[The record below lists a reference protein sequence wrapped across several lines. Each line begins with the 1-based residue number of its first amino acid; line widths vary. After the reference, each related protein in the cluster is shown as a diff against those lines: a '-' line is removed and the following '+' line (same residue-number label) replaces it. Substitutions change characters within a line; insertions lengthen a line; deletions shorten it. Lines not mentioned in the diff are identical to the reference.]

1 MKLAALSLLA
11 FFSGQIVADRAELR
25 LQPKQ
30 DLAITYKVTT
40 STKSVIELQGQ
51 KVESQ
56 NDVQRSY
63 VVAFKG
69 ENDDGSLSVALKYG
83 PIQGKT
89 SLPMNMGSVEF
100 DSEKPIEA
108 KNPLLAATAKTATLE
123 AGIEVALKLS
133 RKAEIL
139 EAAGLAD
146 QMKTRLAEMAKG
158 NPMMAQTTQAK
169 SAKLNDDHARRALVQ
184 IVPRLP
190 ATAIAVGDEFTL
202 EQGFH
207 HCHEGKCTEFD
218 PRGKVIAM
226 DERSVTIEVQ
236 GECPHLAA
244 EDDDPDLIDKYTVRS
259 LTMKGKFVFS
269 RVDGFLDSLELEEVL
284 SAYQPSPGGVVP
296 VVNAVTTKF
305 ARAS

>member
-1 MKLAALSLLA
+1 MKLVALSLLA
-11 FFSGQIVADRAELR
+11 FFSAQIVADRAELR

-30 DLAITYKVTT
+30 DQAITYKVTT
-40 STKSVIELQGQ
+40 STKTVLELQGQ

-69 ENDDGSLSVALKYG
+69 ENDDGSLNVGLTYG
-83 PIQGKT
+83 PIRGKS
-89 SLPMNMGSVEF
+89 SLPMGMGAVEF

-133 RKAEIL
+133 RKSEIL
-139 EAAGLAD
+139 EAAGLSD
-146 QMKTRLAEMAKG
+146 QLKSRLAEVSKG
-158 NPMMAQTTQAK
+158 NPMMSQAVQAK
-169 SAKLNDDHARRALVQ
+169 SAKLSDDHARRALVA

-190 ATAIAVGDEFTL
+190 PTALAVGEEFTL
-202 EQGFH
+202 ANGFH

-218 PRGKVIAM
+218 PKGKVVAI
-226 DERSVTIEVQ
+226 DERSVTVELQ

-244 EDDDPDLIDKYTVRS
+244 EDDDPDLIEKFTVRS

-284 SAYQPSPGGVVP
+284 SAYQPSPAGAVP